1 MKRFEEPKSESSA
14 NTQGDTTGKLLKA
27 FGGLNFSGWIRR
39 AAWIFAA
46 GWLGLAVDSQGAGA
60 AGPLNFVNDI
70 EPVLTKAS
78 CNSGGC
84 HAKAGIGQRGFRLS
98 VLGFEPL
105 EDYEHIVK
113 EGKGRRVFS
122 AAPEQSLLLLKA
134 ANIVPHGG
142 GKRIE
147 PGSEE
152 FQTVVRWI
160 SEGMVYERE
169 SDPKL
174 VSVEVEPAR
183 ISLKARSTQQLSVR
197 ARYSDG
203 SVRDVSRTALYEAN
217 DKSMAE
223 ASEEG
228 LVTLQDLPGNVA
240 VMVRYSGLVSVSS
253 ITIPLGAPVE
263 KLPPSKNFIDEH
275 VFANLKRIGIPP
287 SEVCDDATFLRR
299 VSLDVAGRL
308 PTEDEAKA
316 FLGNQDPGKRDAV
329 IEALLRS
336 SGYADFFAGKWAMLL
351 HNKRD
356 LASDTVSNFAFHSWI
371 RDNLL
376 ENTPY
381 DVLVRELLASTGEIG
396 TNPAVAWFKRVKEPQ
411 QQVEDVAQLF
421 LGVRMQCAQC
431 HHHPF
436 ERWSQRD
443 YYSLSAFFSQVGR
456 KPSSSPEE
464 EVIFHKRGVAQAE
477 NKKTKQQVRPAGLG
491 AKPLEIAPDEDPRL
505 RLADWMR
512 DKTNPFFAKALVNR
526 YWKHFFRRGLVDP
539 EDDIRD
545 TNPPTNPELLDAL
558 ASKFVESGYD
568 LKGLIR
574 TITQSTAYQLG
585 SAPNAHNGIDQ
596 QNFSR
601 YYPRRLPA
609 EVLLDAIDGLTGMP
623 TNFPDLPPGTRATS
637 LPDNSYNRTTPLL
650 KVFGRPEGLSVC
662 ECERVDSASL
672 SQSLHL
678 LNSADIKGKLSGA
691 NGRADR
697 LLKSAGTDADKIR
710 SLYFTA
716 FSRPPSA
723 EESKQAEE
731 YLARPLTDAKGEPVD
746 PLKAKRISFEDLIW
760 ALMNAKEFLYNH

>member
-1 MKRFEEPKSESSA
+1 MKPFYPFLFRCAPA
-14 NTQGDTTGKLLKA
+14 
-27 FGGLNFSGWIRR
+27 
-39 AAWIFAA
+39 FAA
-46 GWLGLAVDSQGAGA
+46 AFLFVAGGCLAAESASS
-60 AGPLNFVNDI
+60 LNFVNDV
-70 EPVLTKAS
+70 EPILTKAS

-98 VLGFEPL
+98 VLGFEPQ

-113 EGKGRRVFS
+113 EGKGRRVFA
-122 AAPEQSLLLLKA
+122 AAPDQSLLLLKA

-142 GKRIE
+142 GKRLE

-169 SDPKL
+169 SDPKI

-183 ISLKARSTQQLSVR
+183 ISLKAKSQQHLKVR
-197 ARYSDG
+197 ARYTDG

-228 LVTLQDLPGNVA
+228 VVSLQDLPGNVA
-240 VMVRYSGLVSVSS
+240 VMVRYSGLVSVCS
-253 ITIPLGAPVE
+253 ISVPLGAPVE
-263 KLPPSKNFIDEH
+263 QLPPSKNFIDEL

-287 SEVCDDATFLRR
+287 SGVCDDSTFLRR
-299 VSLDVAGRL
+299 VSLDIAGRL
-308 PTEDEAKA
+308 PTEEEAQA
-316 FLGNQDPGKRDAV
+316 FLNNNDPGKRDAV
-329 IEALLRS
+329 IDVLLRS

-371 RDNLL
+371 RDSLL
-376 ENTPY
+376 ANTPY
-381 DVLVRELLASTGEIG
+381 DVMVRDLLAATGEIT
-396 TNPAVAWFKRVKEPQ
+396 TNPAVAWFKRVKEPKQ
-411 QQVEDVAQLF
+411 QLEDVAQLF
-421 LGVRMQCAQC
+421 LGVRMQCVQC

-436 ERWSQRD
+436 ERWGQQD
-443 YYSLSAFFSQVGR
+443 YYSLAAFFSQIGR
-456 KPSSSPEE
+456 KLSSTPEE
-464 EVIFHKRGVAQAE
+464 ETIFHKRGIAQAE

-491 AKPLEIAPDEDPRL
+491 GGPLEIAPDEDPRL
-505 RLADWMR
+505 RLAEWMR
-512 DKTNPFFAKALVNR
+512 EKTNPFFAKALVNR

-558 ASKFVESGYD
+558 AAKFVQSGYD
-568 LKGLIR
+568 LKELIR
-574 TITQSTAYQLG
+574 TITQSTTYQL
-585 SAPNAHNGIDQ
+585 SSVPNEYNGIDQ

-609 EVLLDAIDGLTGMP
+609 EVLLDAIDGLTGTP
-623 TNFPDLPPGTRATS
+623 TNFPDLPPGTRAVS
-637 LPDNSYNRTTPLL
+637 LPDNSYNRTTALL

-691 NGRADR
+691 NGRAER
-697 LLKSAGTDADKIR
+697 LVKAGGTDAEKIR
-710 SLYFTA
+710 GLYFTA
-716 FSRPPSA
+716 FARPPSA
-723 EESKQAEE
+723 EEIREAEE
-731 YLARPLTDAKGEPVD
+731 YLKRPLTDARGEPMD
-746 PLKAKRISFEDLIW
+746 PLKAKRNSLEDLIW
-760 ALMNAKEFLYNH
+760 ALMNAKEFSYNH

>member
-1 MKRFEEPKSESSA
+1 MKPFYPFLFRCAPA
-14 NTQGDTTGKLLKA
+14 
-27 FGGLNFSGWIRR
+27 
-39 AAWIFAA
+39 FAA
-46 GWLGLAVDSQGAGA
+46 AFLFVAGGCLAAESASS
-60 AGPLNFVNDI
+60 LNFVNDV
-70 EPVLTKAS
+70 EPILTKAS

-98 VLGFEPL
+98 VLGFEPQ

-113 EGKGRRVFS
+113 EGKGRRVFA
-122 AAPEQSLLLLKA
+122 AAPDQSLLLLKA

-142 GKRIE
+142 GKRLE

-169 SDPKL
+169 SDPKI

-183 ISLKARSTQQLSVR
+183 ISLKAKSQQHLKVR
-197 ARYSDG
+197 ARYTDG

-228 LVTLQDLPGNVA
+228 VVSLQDLPGNVA
-240 VMVRYSGLVSVSS
+240 VMVRYSGLVSVCS
-253 ITIPLGAPVE
+253 ISVPLGAPVE
-263 KLPPSKNFIDEH
+263 QLPPSKNFIDEL

-287 SEVCDDATFLRR
+287 SGVCDDSTFLRR
-299 VSLDVAGRL
+299 VSLDIAGRL
-308 PTEDEAKA
+308 PTEEEAQA
-316 FLGNQDPGKRDAV
+316 FLNNNDPGKRDAV
-329 IEALLRS
+329 IDVLLRS

-371 RDNLL
+371 RDSLL
-376 ENTPY
+376 ANTPY
-381 DVLVRELLASTGEIG
+381 DVMVRDLLAATGEIT
-396 TNPAVAWFKRVKEPQ
+396 TNPAVAWFKRVKEPKQ
-411 QQVEDVAQLF
+411 QLEDVAQLF
-421 LGVRMQCAQC
+421 LGVRMQCVQC

-436 ERWSQRD
+436 ERWGQQD
-443 YYSLSAFFSQVGR
+443 YYSLAAFFSQIGR
-456 KPSSSPEE
+456 KLSSTPEE
-464 EVIFHKRGVAQAE
+464 ETIFHKRGIAQAE

-491 AKPLEIAPDEDPRL
+491 GGQLEIAPDEDPRL
-505 RLADWMR
+505 RLAEWMR
-512 DKTNPFFAKALVNR
+512 EKTNPFFAKALVNR

-558 ASKFVESGYD
+558 AAKFVQSGYD
-568 LKGLIR
+568 LKELIR
-574 TITQSTAYQLG
+574 TITQSTTYQL
-585 SAPNAHNGIDQ
+585 SSVPNEYNGIDQ

-609 EVLLDAIDGLTGMP
+609 EVLLDAIDGLTGTP
-623 TNFPDLPPGTRATS
+623 TNFPDLPPGTRAVS
-637 LPDNSYNRTTPLL
+637 LPDNSYNRTTALL

-691 NGRADR
+691 NGRAER
-697 LLKSAGTDADKIR
+697 LVKAGGTDAEKIR
-710 SLYFTA
+710 GLYFTA
-716 FSRPPSA
+716 FARPPSA
-723 EESKQAEE
+723 EEIREAEE
-731 YLARPLTDAKGEPVD
+731 YLKRPLTDARGEPMD
-746 PLKAKRISFEDLIW
+746 PLKAKRNSLEDLIW
-760 ALMNAKEFLYNH
+760 ALMNAKEFSYNH

>member
-1 MKRFEEPKSESSA
+1 MKPSYPILSRCAPALVVAS
-14 NTQGDTTGKLLKA
+14 
-27 FGGLNFSGWIRR
+27 
-39 AAWIFAA
+39 IFAA
-46 GWLGLAVDSQGAGA
+46 GWFGGACEALAAETTST
-60 AGPLNFVNDI
+60 LNFVNDI
-70 EPVLTKAS
+70 EPILTKAS

-98 VLGFEPL
+98 VLGFEPQ

-113 EGKGRRVFS
+113 EGKGRRVFA
-122 AAPEQSLLLLKA
+122 AAPDQSLLLLKA

-142 GKRIE
+142 GKRLD

-169 SDPKL
+169 SDPKI

-183 ISLKARSTQQLSVR
+183 ISLKAKSEQQLKVR

-228 LVTLQDLPGNVA
+228 LVSLRDLPGNVA
-240 VMVRYSGLVSVSS
+240 VMVRYSGLVSVCS
-253 ITIPLGAPVE
+253 ISVPLGARVE
-263 KLPPSKNFIDEH
+263 QLPPSRNFIDEL
-275 VFANLKRIGIPP
+275 VFANLKRVGIPP
-287 SEVCDDATFLRR
+287 SSVCDDSTFLRR
-299 VSLDVAGRL
+299 VSLDIAGRL
-308 PTEDEAKA
+308 PTEEEALA
-316 FLGNQDPGKRDAV
+316 FIQNQEPGKRDAA
-329 IEALLRS
+329 IEGLLRS
-336 SGYADFFAGKWAMLL
+336 AGYADFFAGKWALLL

-371 RDNLL
+371 RDSLL
-376 ENTPY
+376 ANTPY
-381 DVLVRELLASTGEIG
+381 DVIVGNLLAATGEIA
-396 TNPAVAWFKRVKEPQ
+396 TNPAVAWLKRVKDPKQ
-411 QQVEDVAQLF
+411 QLEDVAQLF

-436 ERWSQRD
+436 ERWGQQD
-443 YYSLSAFFSQVGR
+443 YYSLAAFFSQIGR
-456 KPSSSPEE
+456 KLSSTPEE
-464 EVIFHKRGVAQAE
+464 ETIFHKRGIAQAE

-491 AKPLEIAPDEDPRL
+491 SGPFEIAPEEDPRL
-505 RLADWMR
+505 RLAEWMR
-512 DKTNPFFAKALVNR
+512 EKTNPFFAKALVNR

-545 TNPPTNPELLDAL
+545 TNPPSNPELLDAL
-558 ASKFVESGYD
+558 ASKFVQSGYD
-568 LKGLIR
+568 LKELIR
-574 TITQSTAYQLG
+574 TITQSTTYQL
-585 SAPNAHNGIDQ
+585 SSVPNEHNGIDQ

-609 EVLLDAIDGLTGMP
+609 EVLLDAIDGLTGAP
-623 TNFPDLPPGTRATS
+623 TNFPDLPPGTRAIS
-637 LPDNSYNRTTPLL
+637 LPDNSYNRTTALL

-672 SQSLHL
+672 AQSLHL

-691 NGRADR
+691 SGRADK
-697 LLKSAGTDADKIR
+697 LVKAGGTDAEKIR
-710 SLYFTA
+710 SLYLTA
-716 FSRPPSA
+716 FARSPSV
-723 EESKQAEE
+723 EEVREAEE
-731 YLARPLTDAKGEPVD
+731 YLKRPLTDARGEPLD
-746 PLKAKRISFEDLIW
+746 PLKAKRSSLEDLIW

>member
-1 MKRFEEPKSESSA
+1 MKPFYPFLFRCAPAFAAAFLFVAGGCLASESAS
-14 NTQGDTTGKLLKA
+14 
-27 FGGLNFSGWIRR
+27 S
-39 AAWIFAA
+39 
-46 GWLGLAVDSQGAGA
+46 
-60 AGPLNFVNDI
+60 LNFVNDV
-70 EPVLTKAS
+70 EPILTKAS

-98 VLGFEPL
+98 VLGFEPQ

-113 EGKGRRVFS
+113 EGKGRRVFA
-122 AAPEQSLLLLKA
+122 AAPDQSLLLLKA

-142 GKRIE
+142 GKRLE

-169 SDPKL
+169 SDPKI

-183 ISLKARSTQQLSVR
+183 ISLKAKSQQHLKVR
-197 ARYSDG
+197 ARYTDG

-228 LVTLQDLPGNVA
+228 VVSLQDLPGNVA
-240 VMVRYSGLVSVSS
+240 VMVRYSGLVSVCS
-253 ITIPLGAPVE
+253 ISVPLGAPVE
-263 KLPPSKNFIDEH
+263 QLPPSKNFIDEL

-287 SEVCDDATFLRR
+287 SGVCDDSTFLRR
-299 VSLDVAGRL
+299 VLLDVAGRL
-308 PTEDEAKA
+308 PTEEEAQA
-316 FLGNQDPGKRDAV
+316 FLNNNDPGKRDAV
-329 IEALLRS
+329 IDVLLRS

-371 RDNLL
+371 RDSLL
-376 ENTPY
+376 ANTPY
-381 DVLVRELLASTGEIG
+381 DVMVRDLLAATGEIT
-396 TNPAVAWFKRVKEPQ
+396 TNPAVAWFKRVKEPKQ
-411 QQVEDVAQLF
+411 QLEDVAQLF
-421 LGVRMQCAQC
+421 LGVRMQCVQC

-436 ERWSQRD
+436 ERWGQQD
-443 YYSLSAFFSQVGR
+443 YYSLAAFFSQIGR
-456 KPSSSPEE
+456 KLSSTPEE
-464 EVIFHKRGVAQAE
+464 ETIFHKRGIAQAE

-491 AKPLEIAPDEDPRL
+491 GGQLEIAPDEDPRL
-505 RLADWMR
+505 RLAEWMR
-512 DKTNPFFAKALVNR
+512 EKTNPFFAKALVNR

-558 ASKFVESGYD
+558 AAKFVQSGYD
-568 LKGLIR
+568 LKELIR
-574 TITQSTAYQLG
+574 TITQSTTYQL
-585 SAPNAHNGIDQ
+585 SSVPNEYNGIDQ

-609 EVLLDAIDGLTGMP
+609 EVLLDAIDGLTGTP
-623 TNFPDLPPGTRATS
+623 TNFPDLPPGTRAVS
-637 LPDNSYNRTTPLL
+637 LPDNSYNRTTALL

-691 NGRADR
+691 NGRAER
-697 LLKSAGTDADKIR
+697 LVKAGGTDAEKIR
-710 SLYFTA
+710 GLYFTA
-716 FSRPPSA
+716 FARPPSA
-723 EESKQAEE
+723 EEIREAEE
-731 YLARPLTDAKGEPVD
+731 YLKRPLTDARGEPMD
-746 PLKAKRISFEDLIW
+746 PLKAKRISLEDLIW
-760 ALMNAKEFLYNH
+760 ALMNAKEFSYNH

>member
-1 MKRFEEPKSESSA
+1 MKRFEARNREALIGEGRA
-14 NTQGDTTGKLLKA
+14 LGRKLSNASGVLNLRRWS
-27 FGGLNFSGWIRR
+27 GLALCF
-39 AAWIFAA
+39 FAA
-46 GWLGLAVDSQGAGA
+46 VWFGSAGKSLGADA
-60 AGPLNFVNDI
+60 ASVLNFVNDI
-70 EPVLTKAS
+70 EPILTKAS

-113 EGKGRRVFS
+113 EGKGRRIFS
-122 AAPEQSLLLLKA
+122 AAPDQSLLLLKA

-152 FQTVVRWI
+152 FQTMVRWI
-160 SEGMVYERE
+160 SEGMVFERE
-169 SDPKL
+169 SDPKIL
-174 VSVEVEPAR
+174 SLEVEPAR
-183 ISLKARSTQQLSVR
+183 ISLKALSRKQLVVR

-203 SVRDVSRTALYEAN
+203 SVRDVSRSALYEAN

-223 ASEEG
+223 ASEQG

-240 VMVRYSGLVSVSS
+240 VMVRYSGLVSVCS
-253 ITIPLGAPVE
+253 ISIPLGAPVE
-263 KLPPSKNFIDEH
+263 QLPPSRNFIDDL

-308 PTEDEAKA
+308 PTEEEARA

-356 LASDTVSNFAFHSWI
+356 LVSDTVSNFAFHSWI
-371 RDNLL
+371 RDALL
-376 ENTPY
+376 DNTPY
-381 DVLVRELLASTGEIG
+381 DVLVRDLLASTGEIG
-396 TNPAVAWFKRVKEPQ
+396 TNPAVAWIKRVKEPQ
-411 QQVEDVAQLF
+411 QQIEDVAQLF

-436 ERWSQRD
+436 ERWAQRD
-443 YYSLSAFFSQVGR
+443 YYSLGAFFSQIGR
-456 KPSSSPEE
+456 KPSSTPEE
-464 EVIFHKRGVAQAE
+464 EVIFHKRGIAQAE
-477 NKKTKQQVRPAGLG
+477 NKKTKQQVLPAGLG
-491 AKPLEIAPDEDPRL
+491 GKTLEIAPDEDPRL
-505 RLADWMR
+505 RLAEWMR
-512 DKTNPFFAKALVNR
+512 DKTNPFFAKALANR

-539 EDDIRD
+539 EDDIRE

-558 ASKFVESGYD
+558 ASSFLQSGYD
-568 LKGLIR
+568 LKALIR
-574 TITQSTAYQLG
+574 TITQSTAYQL
-585 SAPNAHNGIDQ
+585 SSVPNAHNGVDQ

-623 TNFPDLPPGTRATS
+623 TSFPDLPPGTRAVS
-637 LPDNSYNRTTPLL
+637 LPDNSYNRTTALL
-650 KVFGRPEGLSVC
+650 KVFGRPEALSVC
-662 ECERVDSASL
+662 ECERVDAASL
-672 SQSLHL
+672 AQSLHL
-678 LNSADIKGKLSGA
+678 LNSPDIKSKLSGA
-691 NGRADR
+691 TGRAER
-697 LLKSAGTDADKIR
+697 LVKAAGTDADKIR
-710 SLYFTA
+710 ILYFTA
-716 FSRPPSA
+716 FSRPPSP
-723 EESKQAEE
+723 EEVREAEE
-731 YLARPLTDAKGEPVD
+731 YLVRPLTDARGEPVD
-746 PLKAKRISFEDLIW
+746 SLKAKRTSLEDLIW
-760 ALMNAKEFLYNH
+760 ALMNAKEFFYNH

>member
-1 MKRFEEPKSESSA
+1 MKPFYPFLFRCAPA
-14 NTQGDTTGKLLKA
+14 
-27 FGGLNFSGWIRR
+27 
-39 AAWIFAA
+39 FAA
-46 GWLGLAVDSQGAGA
+46 AFLFVAGGCLAAESASS
-60 AGPLNFVNDI
+60 LNFVNDV
-70 EPVLTKAS
+70 EPILTKAS

-98 VLGFEPL
+98 VLGFEPQ

-113 EGKGRRVFS
+113 EGKGRRVFA
-122 AAPEQSLLLLKA
+122 AAPDQSLLLLKA

-142 GKRIE
+142 GKRLE

-169 SDPKL
+169 SDPKI

-183 ISLKARSTQQLSVR
+183 ISLKAKSQQHLKVR
-197 ARYSDG
+197 ARYTDG

-228 LVTLQDLPGNVA
+228 LVSLQDLPGNVA
-240 VMVRYSGLVSVSS
+240 VMVRYSGLVSVCS
-253 ITIPLGAPVE
+253 ISVPLGAPVE
-263 KLPPSKNFIDEH
+263 QLPPSKNFIDEL

-287 SEVCDDATFLRR
+287 SGVCDDSTFLRR
-299 VSLDVAGRL
+299 VSLDVGGRL
-308 PTEDEAKA
+308 PTEEEAQA
-316 FLGNQDPGKRDAV
+316 FLNNNDPGKRDAV
-329 IEALLRS
+329 IDVLLRS

-371 RDNLL
+371 RDSLL
-376 ENTPY
+376 ANTPY
-381 DVLVRELLASTGEIG
+381 DVMVRDLLAATGEIT
-396 TNPAVAWFKRVKEPQ
+396 TNPAVAWFKRVKEPKQ
-411 QQVEDVAQLF
+411 QLEDVAQLF
-421 LGVRMQCAQC
+421 LGVRMQCVQC

-436 ERWSQRD
+436 ERWGQQD
-443 YYSLSAFFSQVGR
+443 YYSLAAFFSQIGR
-456 KPSSSPEE
+456 KLSSTPEE
-464 EVIFHKRGVAQAE
+464 ETIFHKRGIAQAE

-491 AKPLEIAPDEDPRL
+491 GGQLEIAPDEDPRL
-505 RLADWMR
+505 RLAEWMR
-512 DKTNPFFAKALVNR
+512 EKTNPFFAKALVNR

-558 ASKFVESGYD
+558 AAKFVQSGYD
-568 LKGLIR
+568 LKELIR
-574 TITQSTAYQLG
+574 TITQSTTYQL
-585 SAPNAHNGIDQ
+585 SSVPNEYNGIDQ

-609 EVLLDAIDGLTGMP
+609 EVLLDAIDGLTGTP
-623 TNFPDLPPGTRATS
+623 TNFPDLPPGTRAVS
-637 LPDNSYNRTTPLL
+637 LPDNSYNRTTALL

-691 NGRADR
+691 NGRAER
-697 LLKSAGTDADKIR
+697 LVKAGGTDAEKIR
-710 SLYFTA
+710 GLYFTA
-716 FSRPPSA
+716 FARPPSA
-723 EESKQAEE
+723 EEIREAEE
-731 YLARPLTDAKGEPVD
+731 YLKRPLTDARGEPMD
-746 PLKAKRISFEDLIW
+746 PLKAKRNSLEDLIW
-760 ALMNAKEFLYNH
+760 ALMNAKEFSYNH

>member
-1 MKRFEEPKSESSA
+1 MKPFYPSLFRCAP
-14 NTQGDTTGKLLKA
+14 A
-27 FGGLNFSGWIRR
+27 F
-39 AAWIFAA
+39 AAAFIFAA
-46 GWLGLAVDSQGAGA
+46 SGSFA
-60 AGPLNFVNDI
+60 ADAASSLNFVNDV
-70 EPVLTKAS
+70 EPILTKAS

-98 VLGFEPL
+98 VLGFEPQ

-113 EGKGRRVFS
+113 EGKGRRVFA
-122 AAPEQSLLLLKA
+122 AAPDQSLLLLKA

-142 GKRIE
+142 GKRLE

-169 SDPKL
+169 SDPKI

-183 ISLKARSTQQLSVR
+183 ISLKAKSQQQLKVR
-197 ARYSDG
+197 ARYTDG

-228 LVTLQDLPGNVA
+228 LVSLQDLPGNVA
-240 VMVRYSGLVSVSS
+240 VMVRYSGLVSVCS
-253 ITIPLGAPVE
+253 ISVPLGAPVE
-263 KLPPSKNFIDEH
+263 LLPFSRNFIDEL

-287 SEVCDDATFLRR
+287 SGVCDDSTFLRR
-299 VSLDVAGRL
+299 VSLDIAGRL
-308 PTEDEAKA
+308 PTDVEAQE
-316 FLGNQDPGKRDAV
+316 FLNNNDPGKRDAV
-329 IEALLRS
+329 IEVLLRG

-371 RDNLL
+371 RDSLL
-376 ENTPY
+376 ANIPY
-381 DVLVRELLASTGEIG
+381 DVMVRDLLSATGEIT
-396 TNPAVAWFKRVKEPQ
+396 TNPAVAWFKRVKEPKQ
-411 QQVEDVAQLF
+411 QLEDVAQLF

-436 ERWSQRD
+436 ERWGQQD
-443 YYSLSAFFSQVGR
+443 YYSLAAFFSQIGR
-456 KPSSSPEE
+456 KLSSTPEE
-464 EVIFHKRGVAQAE
+464 ETIFHKRGIAQAE
-477 NKKTKQQVRPAGLG
+477 NKKTRQQVRPAGLG
-491 AKPLEIAPDEDPRL
+491 GGPLEIAPDEDPRL

-512 DKTNPFFAKALVNR
+512 EKTNPFFAKALVNR

-558 ASKFVESGYD
+558 ASKFVQSGYD
-568 LKGLIR
+568 LKELIR
-574 TITQSTAYQLG
+574 TITQSTTYQL
-585 SAPNAHNGIDQ
+585 SSVPNEHNGIDQ

-601 YYPRRLPA
+601 YYPRRLSA
-609 EVLLDAIDGLTGMP
+609 EVLLDAIDGLTGTP
-623 TNFPDLPPGTRATS
+623 TNFPDLPPGTRAVS
-637 LPDNSYNRTTPLL
+637 LPDNSYNRTTALL

-691 NGRADR
+691 NGRAER
-697 LLKSAGTDADKIR
+697 LMKAGGTDAEKIR
-710 SLYFTA
+710 GLYFTA
-716 FSRPPSA
+716 FARPPSA
-723 EESKQAEE
+723 EEIREAEE
-731 YLARPLTDAKGEPVD
+731 YLKRPLTDARGEPMD
-746 PLKAKRISFEDLIW
+746 PLKAKRNSLEDLIW
-760 ALMNAKEFLYNH
+760 ALMNAKEFSYNH

>member
-1 MKRFEEPKSESSA
+1 MKPFFPFLFRCAPA
-14 NTQGDTTGKLLKA
+14 
-27 FGGLNFSGWIRR
+27 
-39 AAWIFAA
+39 FAA
-46 GWLGLAVDSQGAGA
+46 AFLFVAGGCLAAESASS
-60 AGPLNFVNDI
+60 LNFVNDV
-70 EPVLTKAS
+70 EPILTKAS

-98 VLGFEPL
+98 VLGFEPQ

-113 EGKGRRVFS
+113 EGKGRRVFA
-122 AAPEQSLLLLKA
+122 AAPDQSLLLLKA

-142 GKRIE
+142 GKRLE

-169 SDPKL
+169 SDPKI

-183 ISLKARSTQQLSVR
+183 ISLKAKSQQHLKVR
-197 ARYSDG
+197 ARYTDG

-228 LVTLQDLPGNVA
+228 VVSLQDLPGNVA
-240 VMVRYSGLVSVSS
+240 VMVRYSGLVSVCS
-253 ITIPLGAPVE
+253 ISVPLGAPVE
-263 KLPPSKNFIDEH
+263 QLPPSKNFIDEL

-287 SEVCDDATFLRR
+287 SGVCDDSTFLRR
-299 VSLDVAGRL
+299 VSLDIAGRL
-308 PTEDEAKA
+308 PTEEEAQA
-316 FLGNQDPGKRDAV
+316 FLNNNDPGKRDAV
-329 IEALLRS
+329 IDVLLRS

-371 RDNLL
+371 RDSLL
-376 ENTPY
+376 ANTPY
-381 DVLVRELLASTGEIG
+381 DVMVRDLLAATGEIT
-396 TNPAVAWFKRVKEPQ
+396 TNPAVAWFKRVKEPKQ
-411 QQVEDVAQLF
+411 QLEDVAQLF
-421 LGVRMQCAQC
+421 LGVRMQCVQC

-436 ERWSQRD
+436 ERWGQQD
-443 YYSLSAFFSQVGR
+443 YYSLAAFFSQIGR
-456 KPSSSPEE
+456 KLSSTPEE
-464 EVIFHKRGVAQAE
+464 ETIFHKRGIAQAE

-491 AKPLEIAPDEDPRL
+491 GGQLEIAPDEDPRL
-505 RLADWMR
+505 RLAEWMR
-512 DKTNPFFAKALVNR
+512 EKTNPFFAKALVNR

-558 ASKFVESGYD
+558 AAKFVQSGYD
-568 LKGLIR
+568 LKELIR
-574 TITQSTAYQLG
+574 TITQSTTYQL
-585 SAPNAHNGIDQ
+585 SSVPNEYNGIDQ

-609 EVLLDAIDGLTGMP
+609 EVLLDAIDGLTGTP
-623 TNFPDLPPGTRATS
+623 TNFPDLPPGTRAVS
-637 LPDNSYNRTTPLL
+637 LPDNSYNRTTALL

-691 NGRADR
+691 NGRAER
-697 LLKSAGTDADKIR
+697 LVKAGGTDAEKIR
-710 SLYFTA
+710 GLYFTA
-716 FSRPPSA
+716 FARPPSA
-723 EESKQAEE
+723 EEIREAEE
-731 YLARPLTDAKGEPVD
+731 YLKRPLTDARGEPMD
-746 PLKAKRISFEDLIW
+746 PLKAKRNSLEDLIW
-760 ALMNAKEFLYNH
+760 ALMNAKEFSYNH

>member
-1 MKRFEEPKSESSA
+1 MKPFYPFLFRYAPA
-14 NTQGDTTGKLLKA
+14 
-27 FGGLNFSGWIRR
+27 
-39 AAWIFAA
+39 FAA
-46 GWLGLAVDSQGAGA
+46 AFLFVAGGSLAAETTSS
-60 AGPLNFVNDI
+60 LNFVNDV
-70 EPVLTKAS
+70 EPILTKAS

-98 VLGFEPL
+98 VLGFEPQ

-113 EGKGRRVFS
+113 EGKGRRVFA
-122 AAPEQSLLLLKA
+122 AAPDQSLLLLKA

-142 GKRIE
+142 GKRLE

-169 SDPKL
+169 SDPKI

-183 ISLKARSTQQLSVR
+183 ISLKAKSQQHLKVR

-228 LVTLQDLPGNVA
+228 LVSLHDLPGNVA
-240 VMVRYSGLVSVSS
+240 VMVRYSGLVSVCS
-253 ITIPLGAPVE
+253 ISVPLGAPVE
-263 KLPPSKNFIDEH
+263 QLPPSKNFIDEL

-287 SEVCDDATFLRR
+287 SGVCDDSTFLRR
-299 VSLDVAGRL
+299 VSLDIAGRL
-308 PTEDEAKA
+308 PTEEEAQA
-316 FLGNQDPGKRDAV
+316 FLNNNDPGKRDAV
-329 IEALLRS
+329 IEVLLRS

-371 RDNLL
+371 RDSLL
-376 ENTPY
+376 ANTPY
-381 DVLVRELLASTGEIG
+381 DVMVRDLLAATGEIT
-396 TNPAVAWFKRVKEPQ
+396 TNPAVAWFKRVKEPKQ
-411 QQVEDVAQLF
+411 QLEDVAQLF
-421 LGVRMQCAQC
+421 LGVRMQCVQC

-436 ERWSQRD
+436 ERWGQQD
-443 YYSLSAFFSQVGR
+443 YYSLAAFFSQIGR
-456 KPSSSPEE
+456 KLSSTPEE
-464 EVIFHKRGVAQAE
+464 ETIFHKRGIAQAE

-491 AKPLEIAPDEDPRL
+491 GGPLEIAPDEDPRL
-505 RLADWMR
+505 RLAEWMR
-512 DKTNPFFAKALVNR
+512 EKTNPFFAKALVNR

-558 ASKFVESGYD
+558 AAKFVQSGYD
-568 LKGLIR
+568 LKELIR
-574 TITQSTAYQLG
+574 TITQSTTYQL
-585 SAPNAHNGIDQ
+585 SSVPNEYNGIDQ

-609 EVLLDAIDGLTGMP
+609 EVLLDAIDGLTGTP
-623 TNFPDLPPGTRATS
+623 TNFPDLPPGTRAVS
-637 LPDNSYNRTTPLL
+637 LPDNSYNRTTALL

-691 NGRADR
+691 NGRAER
-697 LLKSAGTDADKIR
+697 LVKAGGTDAEKIR
-710 SLYFTA
+710 GLYFTA
-716 FSRPPSA
+716 FARPPSA
-723 EESKQAEE
+723 EEIREAEE
-731 YLARPLTDAKGEPVD
+731 YLKRPLTDARGEPMD
-746 PLKAKRISFEDLIW
+746 PLKAKRNSLEDLIW
-760 ALMNAKEFLYNH
+760 ALMNAKEFSYNH

>member
-1 MKRFEEPKSESSA
+1 MKPFYPFLFRCAPA
-14 NTQGDTTGKLLKA
+14 
-27 FGGLNFSGWIRR
+27 
-39 AAWIFAA
+39 FAA
-46 GWLGLAVDSQGAGA
+46 AFLFVAGGCLAAESASS
-60 AGPLNFVNDI
+60 LNFVNDV
-70 EPVLTKAS
+70 EPILTKAS

-98 VLGFEPL
+98 VLGFEPQ

-113 EGKGRRVFS
+113 EGKGRRVFA
-122 AAPEQSLLLLKA
+122 AAPDQSLLLLKA

-142 GKRIE
+142 GKRLE

-169 SDPKL
+169 SDPKI

-183 ISLKARSTQQLSVR
+183 ISLKAKSQQHLKVR
-197 ARYSDG
+197 ARYTDG

-228 LVTLQDLPGNVA
+228 VVSLQDLPGNVA
-240 VMVRYSGLVSVSS
+240 VMVRYSGLVSVCS
-253 ITIPLGAPVE
+253 ISVPLGAPVE
-263 KLPPSKNFIDEH
+263 QLPPSKNFIDEL

-287 SEVCDDATFLRR
+287 SGVCDDSTFLRR
-299 VSLDVAGRL
+299 VSLDVGGRL
-308 PTEDEAKA
+308 PTEEEAQA
-316 FLGNQDPGKRDAV
+316 FLNNNDPGKRDAV
-329 IEALLRS
+329 IDVLLRS

-371 RDNLL
+371 RDSLL
-376 ENTPY
+376 ANTPY
-381 DVLVRELLASTGEIG
+381 DVMVRDLLAATGEIT
-396 TNPAVAWFKRVKEPQ
+396 TNPAVAWFKRVKEPKQ
-411 QQVEDVAQLF
+411 QLEDVAQLF
-421 LGVRMQCAQC
+421 LGVRMQCVQC

-436 ERWSQRD
+436 ERWGQQD
-443 YYSLSAFFSQVGR
+443 YYSLAAFFSQIGR
-456 KPSSSPEE
+456 KLSSTPEE
-464 EVIFHKRGVAQAE
+464 ETIFHKRGIAQAE

-491 AKPLEIAPDEDPRL
+491 GGQLEIAPDEDPRL
-505 RLADWMR
+505 RLAEWMR
-512 DKTNPFFAKALVNR
+512 EKTNPFFAKALVNR

-558 ASKFVESGYD
+558 AAKFVQSGYD
-568 LKGLIR
+568 LKELIR
-574 TITQSTAYQLG
+574 TITQSTTYQL
-585 SAPNAHNGIDQ
+585 SSVPNEYNGIDQ

-609 EVLLDAIDGLTGMP
+609 EVLLDAIDGLTGTP
-623 TNFPDLPPGTRATS
+623 TNFPDLPPGTRAVS
-637 LPDNSYNRTTPLL
+637 LPDNSYNRTTALL

-691 NGRADR
+691 NGRAER
-697 LLKSAGTDADKIR
+697 LVKAGGTDAEKIR
-710 SLYFTA
+710 GLYFTA
-716 FSRPPSA
+716 FARPPSA
-723 EESKQAEE
+723 EEIREAEE
-731 YLARPLTDAKGEPVD
+731 YLKRPLTDARGEPMD
-746 PLKAKRISFEDLIW
+746 PLKAKRNSLEDLIW
-760 ALMNAKEFLYNH
+760 ALMNAKEFSYNH

>member
-1 MKRFEEPKSESSA
+1 MKPFYPFLFRCAPA
-14 NTQGDTTGKLLKA
+14 
-27 FGGLNFSGWIRR
+27 
-39 AAWIFAA
+39 FAA
-46 GWLGLAVDSQGAGA
+46 AFLFVSGGCLAAESASS
-60 AGPLNFVNDI
+60 LNFVNDV
-70 EPVLTKAS
+70 EPILTKAS

-98 VLGFEPL
+98 VLGFEPQ

-113 EGKGRRVFS
+113 EGKGRRVFA
-122 AAPEQSLLLLKA
+122 AAPDQSLLLLKA

-142 GKRIE
+142 GKRLE

-169 SDPKL
+169 SDPKI

-183 ISLKARSTQQLSVR
+183 ISLKAKSQQHLKVR
-197 ARYSDG
+197 ARYTDG

-228 LVTLQDLPGNVA
+228 VVSLQDLPGNVA
-240 VMVRYSGLVSVSS
+240 VMVRYSGLVSVCS
-253 ITIPLGAPVE
+253 ISVPLGAPVE
-263 KLPPSKNFIDEH
+263 QLPPSKNFIDEL

-287 SEVCDDATFLRR
+287 SGVCDDSTFLRR
-299 VSLDVAGRL
+299 VSLDIAGRL
-308 PTEDEAKA
+308 PTEEEAQA
-316 FLGNQDPGKRDAV
+316 FLNNNDPGKRDAV
-329 IEALLRS
+329 IDVLLRS

-371 RDNLL
+371 RDSLL
-376 ENTPY
+376 ANTPY
-381 DVLVRELLASTGEIG
+381 DVMVRDLLAATGEIT
-396 TNPAVAWFKRVKEPQ
+396 TNPAVAWFKRVKEPKQ
-411 QQVEDVAQLF
+411 QLEDVAQLF
-421 LGVRMQCAQC
+421 LGVRMQCVQC

-436 ERWSQRD
+436 ERWGQQD
-443 YYSLSAFFSQVGR
+443 YYSLAAFFSQIGR
-456 KPSSSPEE
+456 KLSSTPEE
-464 EVIFHKRGVAQAE
+464 ETIFHKRGIAQAE

-491 AKPLEIAPDEDPRL
+491 GGPLEIAPDEDPRL
-505 RLADWMR
+505 RLAEWMR
-512 DKTNPFFAKALVNR
+512 EKTNPFFAKALVNR

-558 ASKFVESGYD
+558 AAKFVQSGYD
-568 LKGLIR
+568 LKELIR
-574 TITQSTAYQLG
+574 TITQSTTYQL
-585 SAPNAHNGIDQ
+585 SSVPNEYNGIDQ

-609 EVLLDAIDGLTGMP
+609 EVLLDAIDGLTGTP
-623 TNFPDLPPGTRATS
+623 TNFPDLPPGTRAVS
-637 LPDNSYNRTTPLL
+637 LPDNSYNRTTALL

-691 NGRADR
+691 NGRAER
-697 LLKSAGTDADKIR
+697 LVKAGGTDAEKIR
-710 SLYFTA
+710 GLYFTA
-716 FSRPPSA
+716 FARPPSA
-723 EESKQAEE
+723 EEIREAEE
-731 YLARPLTDAKGEPVD
+731 YLKRPLTDARGEPMD
-746 PLKAKRISFEDLIW
+746 PLKAKRNSLEDLIW
-760 ALMNAKEFLYNH
+760 ALMNAKEFSYNH

>member
-1 MKRFEEPKSESSA
+1 MKPFYSFLFRCAPA
-14 NTQGDTTGKLLKA
+14 
-27 FGGLNFSGWIRR
+27 
-39 AAWIFAA
+39 FAA
-46 GWLGLAVDSQGAGA
+46 AFLFVAGGCLAAESASS
-60 AGPLNFVNDI
+60 LNFVNDV
-70 EPVLTKAS
+70 EPILTKAS

-98 VLGFEPL
+98 VLGFEPQ

-113 EGKGRRVFS
+113 EGKGRRVFA
-122 AAPEQSLLLLKA
+122 AAPDQSLLLLKA

-142 GKRIE
+142 GKRLE

-169 SDPKL
+169 SDPKI

-183 ISLKARSTQQLSVR
+183 ISLKAKSQQHLKVR
-197 ARYSDG
+197 ARYTDG

-228 LVTLQDLPGNVA
+228 VVSLQDLPGNVA
-240 VMVRYSGLVSVSS
+240 VMVRYSGLVSVCS
-253 ITIPLGAPVE
+253 ISVPLGAPVE
-263 KLPPSKNFIDEH
+263 QLPPSKNFIDEL

-287 SEVCDDATFLRR
+287 SGVCDDSTFLRR
-299 VSLDVAGRL
+299 VSLDIAGRL
-308 PTEDEAKA
+308 PTEEEAQA
-316 FLGNQDPGKRDAV
+316 FLNNNDPGKRDAV
-329 IEALLRS
+329 IDVLLRS

-371 RDNLL
+371 RDSLL
-376 ENTPY
+376 ANTPY
-381 DVLVRELLASTGEIG
+381 DVMVRDLLAATGEIT
-396 TNPAVAWFKRVKEPQ
+396 TNPAVAWFKRVKEPKQ
-411 QQVEDVAQLF
+411 QLEDVAQLF
-421 LGVRMQCAQC
+421 LGVRMQCVQC

-436 ERWSQRD
+436 ERWGQQD
-443 YYSLSAFFSQVGR
+443 YYSLAAFFSQIGR
-456 KPSSSPEE
+456 KLSSTPEE
-464 EVIFHKRGVAQAE
+464 ETIFHKRGIAQAE

-491 AKPLEIAPDEDPRL
+491 GGQLEIAPDEDPRL
-505 RLADWMR
+505 RLAEWMR
-512 DKTNPFFAKALVNR
+512 EKTNPFFAKALVNR

-558 ASKFVESGYD
+558 AAKFVQSGYD
-568 LKGLIR
+568 LKELIR
-574 TITQSTAYQLG
+574 TITQSTTYQL
-585 SAPNAHNGIDQ
+585 SSVPNEYNGIDQ

-609 EVLLDAIDGLTGMP
+609 EVLLDAIDGLTGTP
-623 TNFPDLPPGTRATS
+623 TNFPDLPPGTRAVS
-637 LPDNSYNRTTPLL
+637 LPDNSYNRTTALL

-691 NGRADR
+691 NGRAER
-697 LLKSAGTDADKIR
+697 LVKAGGTDAEKIR
-710 SLYFTA
+710 GLYFTA
-716 FSRPPSA
+716 FARPPSA
-723 EESKQAEE
+723 EEIREAEE
-731 YLARPLTDAKGEPVD
+731 YLKRPLTDARGEPMD
-746 PLKAKRISFEDLIW
+746 PLKAKRNSLEDLIW
-760 ALMNAKEFLYNH
+760 ALMNAKEFSYNH

>member
-1 MKRFEEPKSESSA
+1 MKLSDLFSSRYA
-14 NTQGDTTGKLLKA
+14 SALT
-27 FGGLNFSGWIRR
+27 
-39 AAWIFAA
+39 AALICAA
-46 GWLGLAVDSQGAGA
+46 GWVGGAGQAVA
-60 AGPLNFVNDI
+60 AQPSNTLNFVNDI
-70 EPVLTKAS
+70 EPILTKAS

-98 VLGFEPL
+98 VLGFEPQ

-113 EGKGRRVFS
+113 EGKGRRVFA
-122 AAPEQSLLLLKA
+122 AAPDQSLLLLKA

-142 GKRIE
+142 GKRLD

-169 SDPKL
+169 SDPKI

-183 ISLKARSTQQLSVR
+183 ISLKAKSEQQLKVH

-228 LVTLQDLPGNVA
+228 LVSLRDLPGNVA
-240 VMVRYSGLVSVSS
+240 VMVRYSGLVSVCS
-253 ITIPLGAPVE
+253 ISVPLGARVE
-263 KLPPSKNFIDEH
+263 QLPPSRNFIDEL
-275 VFANLKRIGIPP
+275 VFANLKRVGIPP
-287 SEVCDDATFLRR
+287 SSVCDDSTFLRR
-299 VSLDVAGRL
+299 VSLDIAGRL
-308 PTEDEAKA
+308 PTEEEALA
-316 FLGNQDPGKRDAV
+316 FIQNQEPGKRDAA

-336 SGYADFFAGKWAMLL
+336 SGYADFFAGKWALLL

-371 RDNLL
+371 RDSLL
-376 ENTPY
+376 ANTPY
-381 DVLVRELLASTGEIG
+381 DEIVRNLLAATGEIA
-396 TNPAVAWFKRVKEPQ
+396 TNPAVAWLKRVKDPKQ
-411 QQVEDVAQLF
+411 QLEDVAQLF

-436 ERWSQRD
+436 ERWGQQD
-443 YYSLSAFFSQVGR
+443 YYSLAAFFSQIGR
-456 KPSSSPEE
+456 KLSSTPEE
-464 EVIFHKRGVAQAE
+464 ETIFHKRGIAQAE
-477 NKKTKQQVRPAGLG
+477 NKKTRQQVRPAGLG
-491 AKPLEIAPDEDPRL
+491 SGTFEIAPEEDPRL
-505 RLADWMR
+505 RLAEWMR
-512 DKTNPFFAKALVNR
+512 EKTNPFFAKALVNR

-545 TNPPTNPELLDAL
+545 TNPPSNPELLDAL
-558 ASKFVESGYD
+558 ASKFVQSGYD
-568 LKGLIR
+568 LKELIR
-574 TITQSTAYQLG
+574 TITQSTTYQL
-585 SAPNAHNGIDQ
+585 SSVPNEHNGIDQ

-609 EVLLDAIDGLTGMP
+609 EVLLDAIDGLTGAP
-623 TNFPDLPPGTRATS
+623 TNFPDLPPGTRAIS
-637 LPDNSYNRTTPLL
+637 LPDNSYNRTTALL

-672 SQSLHL
+672 AQSLHL

-691 NGRADR
+691 NGRAEK
-697 LLKSAGTDADKIR
+697 LVKAGGTDADKIR
-710 SLYFTA
+710 SLYLTA
-716 FSRPPSA
+716 FARSPSA
-723 EESKQAEE
+723 EEVREAEE
-731 YLARPLTDAKGEPVD
+731 YLKRPLTDARGEPLD
-746 PLKAKRISFEDLIW
+746 PLKAKRSSLEDLIW

>member
-1 MKRFEEPKSESSA
+1 
-14 NTQGDTTGKLLKA
+14 LKVVTVCV
-27 FGGLNFSGWIRR
+27 L
-39 AAWIFAA
+39 AACWF
-46 GWLGLAVDSQGAGA
+46 GLAPASRGADATA
-60 AGPLNFVNDI
+60 ALNFVNDI
-70 EPVLTKAS
+70 EPILTKAG
-78 CNSGGC
+78 CNAGAC

-98 VLGFEPL
+98 VLGFEPQ

-113 EGKGRRVFS
+113 EGKGRRVFA
-122 AAPEQSLLLLKA
+122 AAPDQSLLLLKA

-152 FQTVVRWI
+152 FRTVVRWI
-160 SEGMVYERE
+160 SEGMVYQRE
-169 SDPKL
+169 SDPKI
-174 VSVEVEPAR
+174 VSLEVEPAR
-183 ISLKARSTQQLSVR
+183 ISLKARSNQQLKVR

-203 SVRDVSRTALYEAN
+203 GIRDVSRTALYEAN

-240 VMVRYSGLVSVSS
+240 VMVRYSGLVSVCS
-253 ITIPLGAPVE
+253 ISVPLGAPVE
-263 KLPPSKNFIDEH
+263 QLPPSRNFIDEL

-287 SEVCDDATFLRR
+287 SAVCDDATFLRR
-299 VSLDVAGRL
+299 ISLDVAGRL
-308 PTEDEAKA
+308 PTEEETRA
-316 FLGNQDPGKRDAV
+316 FLESKDPGKRDSV
-329 IEALLRS
+329 IDRLLRS
-336 SGYADFFAGKWAMLL
+336 PGYADFFAGKWALLL

-356 LASDTVSNFAFHSWI
+356 LASDTLSNFAFHSWI

-381 DVLVRELLASTGEIG
+381 DALVRDLLAATGEIR

-436 ERWSQRD
+436 ERWAQRD
-443 YYSLSAFFSQVGR
+443 YYSLAAFFSQIGR
-456 KPSSSPEE
+456 KLSSTPEE

-477 NKKTKQQVRPAGLG
+477 NKKTRQQVRPAGLG
-491 AKPLEIAPDEDPRL
+491 GESLEIPPDEDPRL
-505 RLADWMR
+505 RLAEWMR

-539 EDDIRD
+539 EDDMRD

-558 ASKFVESGYD
+558 AAKFVESGYD
-568 LKGLIR
+568 LKALIR
-574 TITQSTAYQLG
+574 TITQSTTYQL
-585 SAPNAHNGIDQ
+585 SSVPNAHNGVDQ

-609 EVLLDAIDGLTGMP
+609 EVLLDAIDGLTGVP
-623 TNFPDLPPGTRATS
+623 TNFPDLPPGTRAVS
-637 LPDNSYNRTTPLL
+637 LPDNSYNRTTSFL

-678 LNSADIKGKLSGA
+678 LNSPDMKGKLSGPNSMA
-691 NGRADR
+691 ER
-697 LLKSAGTDADKIR
+697 LMKTKGTDADKIR

-723 EESKQAEE
+723 DEVTQAEE
-731 YLARPLTDAKGEPVD
+731 YLARPLTDGRGEPMD
-746 PLKAKRISFEDLIW
+746 PLKAKRTSLEDLIW
-760 ALMNAKEFLYNH
+760 ALMNAKEFFYNH

>member
-1 MKRFEEPKSESSA
+1 MKPFYPSLFRCAP
-14 NTQGDTTGKLLKA
+14 A
-27 FGGLNFSGWIRR
+27 F
-39 AAWIFAA
+39 AAAFIFAA
-46 GWLGLAVDSQGAGA
+46 SGSFA
-60 AGPLNFVNDI
+60 ADAASSLNFVNDV
-70 EPVLTKAS
+70 EPILTKAS

-98 VLGFEPL
+98 VLGFEPQ

-113 EGKGRRVFS
+113 EGKGRRVFA
-122 AAPEQSLLLLKA
+122 AAPDQSLLLLKA

-142 GKRIE
+142 GKRLE

-169 SDPKL
+169 SDAKI

-183 ISLKARSTQQLSVR
+183 ISLKAKSQQQLTVR
-197 ARYSDG
+197 ARYTDG

-228 LVTLQDLPGNVA
+228 LVSLQDLPGNVA
-240 VMVRYSGLVSVSS
+240 VMVRYSGLVSVCS
-253 ITIPLGAPVE
+253 ISVPLGAPVE
-263 KLPPSKNFIDEH
+263 QLPPSRNFIDEL

-287 SEVCDDATFLRR
+287 SGVCDDSTFLRR
-299 VSLDVAGRL
+299 VSLDIAGRL
-308 PTEDEAKA
+308 PTEEEARA
-316 FLGNQDPGKRDAV
+316 FLKNEDPGKRDAV
-329 IEALLRS
+329 IEVLLRS

-356 LASDTVSNFAFHSWI
+356 LASETVSNFAFHSWI
-371 RDNLL
+371 RDSLL
-376 ENTPY
+376 ANSPY
-381 DVLVRELLASTGEIG
+381 DVMVRDLLSATGEIT
-396 TNPAVAWFKRVKEPQ
+396 TNPAVAWFKRVKEPKQ
-411 QQVEDVAQLF
+411 QLEDVAQLF

-436 ERWSQRD
+436 ERWGQQD
-443 YYSLSAFFSQVGR
+443 YYSLAAFFSQIGR
-456 KPSSSPEE
+456 KLSSTPEE
-464 EVIFHKRGVAQAE
+464 ETIFHKRGIAQAE
-477 NKKTKQQVRPAGLG
+477 NKKTRQQVRPAGLG
-491 AKPLEIAPDEDPRL
+491 GGTLEIAPDEDPRL
-505 RLADWMR
+505 RLAEWMR
-512 DKTNPFFAKALVNR
+512 EKTNPFFAKALVNR

-558 ASKFVESGYD
+558 ASKFVQSGYD
-568 LKGLIR
+568 LKELIR
-574 TITQSTAYQLG
+574 TITQSTTYQL
-585 SAPNAHNGIDQ
+585 SSVPNEHNGIDQ

-609 EVLLDAIDGLTGMP
+609 EVLLDAIDGLTGTP
-623 TNFPDLPPGTRATS
+623 TNFPDLPPGTRAVS
-637 LPDNSYNRTTPLL
+637 LPDNSYNRTTALL

-672 SQSLHL
+672 AQSLHL

-691 NGRADR
+691 NGRAER
-697 LLKSAGTDADKIR
+697 LVKAGGTDAEKIR
-710 SLYFTA
+710 GLYFTA
-716 FSRPPSA
+716 FARPPSA
-723 EESKQAEE
+723 EEIREAEE
-731 YLARPLTDAKGEPVD
+731 YLKRPVTDARGEPMD
-746 PLKAKRISFEDLIW
+746 PLKAKRNSLEDLIW
-760 ALMNAKEFLYNH
+760 ALMNAKEFSYNH

>member
-1 MKRFEEPKSESSA
+1 MKPFYPFLFRCA
-14 NTQGDTTGKLLKA
+14 
-27 FGGLNFSGWIRR
+27 R
-39 AAWIFAA
+39 AFAA
-46 GWLGLAVDSQGAGA
+46 ASLFVAGGGFA
-60 AGPLNFVNDI
+60 AESASSLNFVNDV
-70 EPVLTKAS
+70 EPILTKAS

-98 VLGFEPL
+98 VLGFEPQ

-113 EGKGRRVFS
+113 EGKGRRVFA
-122 AAPEQSLLLLKA
+122 AAPDQSLLLLKA

-142 GKRIE
+142 GKRLE

-169 SDPKL
+169 SDPKI

-183 ISLKARSTQQLSVR
+183 ISLKAKSQQHLKVR
-197 ARYSDG
+197 ARYTDG

-228 LVTLQDLPGNVA
+228 LVSLQDLPGNVA
-240 VMVRYSGLVSVSS
+240 VMVRYSGLVSVCS
-253 ITIPLGAPVE
+253 ISVPLGAPVE
-263 KLPPSKNFIDEH
+263 QLPPSKNFIDEL

-287 SEVCDDATFLRR
+287 SGVCDDSTFLRR
-299 VSLDVAGRL
+299 VSLDIVGRL
-308 PTEDEAKA
+308 PTEEEAQA
-316 FLGNQDPGKRDAV
+316 FLNNNDPGKRDAV
-329 IEALLRS
+329 IDVLLRS

-371 RDNLL
+371 RDSLL
-376 ENTPY
+376 ANTPY
-381 DVLVRELLASTGEIG
+381 DVMVRDLLAATGEIT
-396 TNPAVAWFKRVKEPQ
+396 TNPAVAWFKRVKEPKQ
-411 QQVEDVAQLF
+411 QLEDVAQLF
-421 LGVRMQCAQC
+421 LGVRMQCVQC

-436 ERWSQRD
+436 ERWGQQD
-443 YYSLSAFFSQVGR
+443 YYSLAAFFSQIGR
-456 KPSSSPEE
+456 KLSSTPEE
-464 EVIFHKRGVAQAE
+464 ETIFHKRGIAQAE

-491 AKPLEIAPDEDPRL
+491 GGQLEIAPDEDPRL
-505 RLADWMR
+505 RLAEWMR
-512 DKTNPFFAKALVNR
+512 EKTNPFFAKALVNR

-558 ASKFVESGYD
+558 AAKFVQSGYD
-568 LKGLIR
+568 LKELIR
-574 TITQSTAYQLG
+574 TITQSTTYQL
-585 SAPNAHNGIDQ
+585 SSVPNEYNGIDQ

-609 EVLLDAIDGLTGMP
+609 EVLLDAIDGLTGTP
-623 TNFPDLPPGTRATS
+623 TNFPDLPPGTRAVS
-637 LPDNSYNRTTPLL
+637 LPDNSYNRTTALL

-691 NGRADR
+691 NGRAER
-697 LLKSAGTDADKIR
+697 LVKAGGTDAEKIR
-710 SLYFTA
+710 GLYFTA
-716 FSRPPSA
+716 FARPPSA
-723 EESKQAEE
+723 EEIREAEE
-731 YLARPLTDAKGEPVD
+731 YLKRPLTDARGEPMD
-746 PLKAKRISFEDLIW
+746 PLKAKRNSLEDLIW
-760 ALMNAKEFLYNH
+760 ALMNAKEFSYNH

>member
-1 MKRFEEPKSESSA
+1 MKRFEARKREA
-14 NTQGDTTGKLLKA
+14 LIGGGRALARKLSNA
-27 FGGLNFSGWIRR
+27 FGILNFSRWSCL
-39 AAWIFAA
+39 AACFFAA
-46 GWLGLAVDSQGAGA
+46 GWLGSSCESLGADA
-60 AGPLNFVNDI
+60 ASALNFVNDI
-70 EPVLTKAS
+70 EPILTKAS

-122 AAPEQSLLLLKA
+122 AAPDQSLLLLKA

-152 FQTVVRWI
+152 FQTMVRWI
-160 SEGMVYERE
+160 SEGMVFERE
-169 SDPKL
+169 SDPKIL
-174 VSVEVEPAR
+174 SLEVEPAR
-183 ISLKARSTQQLSVR
+183 VTLKALSRKQLKVQ
-197 ARYSDG
+197 AHYSDG

-223 ASEEG
+223 ASEQG

-240 VMVRYSGLVSVSS
+240 VMVRYSGLVSVCS
-253 ITIPLGAPVE
+253 ISIPLGAPVE
-263 KLPPSKNFIDEH
+263 QLPPSRNFIDDL

-287 SEVCDDATFLRR
+287 SEVCDDGTFLRR

-308 PTEDEAKA
+308 PTEEEART
-316 FLGNQDPGKRDAV
+316 FLGNQDPGKRDAL

-336 SGYADFFAGKWAMLL
+336 SSHADFFAGKWAMLL

-356 LASDTVSNFAFHSWI
+356 LVSDTVSNFAFHSWI

-376 ENTPY
+376 DNTPY
-381 DVLVRELLASTGEIG
+381 DVLVRDLLASTGEVG
-396 TNPAVAWFKRVKEPQ
+396 TNPAVAWIKRVKEPQ
-411 QQVEDVAQLF
+411 QQIEDVAQLF

-436 ERWSQRD
+436 ERWAQRD
-443 YYSLSAFFSQVGR
+443 YYSLGAFFSQIGR
-456 KPSSSPEE
+456 KPSSTPEE
-464 EVIFHKRGVAQAE
+464 EVIFHKRGIAQAE

-491 AKPLEIAPDEDPRL
+491 SKPLEIAPDEDPRL
-505 RLADWMR
+505 RLAEWMR

-539 EDDIRD
+539 EDDIRE

-558 ASKFVESGYD
+558 ASSFLQSGYD

-574 TITQSTAYQLG
+574 TITQSTTYQL
-585 SAPNAHNGIDQ
+585 SSLPNAHNGVDQ

-623 TNFPDLPPGTRATS
+623 TSFPDLPPGTRAIS
-637 LPDNSYNRTTPLL
+637 LPDNSYNRTTALL
-650 KVFGRPEGLSVC
+650 KVFGRPEALSVC
-662 ECERVDSASL
+662 ECERVDAASL
-672 SQSLHL
+672 AQSLHL
-678 LNSADIKGKLSGA
+678 LNSPDIKSKLSGA
-691 NGRADR
+691 NGRAER
-697 LLKSAGTDADKIR
+697 LVKAGGTDADKIR
-710 SLYFTA
+710 ILYFTA
-716 FSRPPSA
+716 FSRPPSPD
-723 EESKQAEE
+723 EVREAEE
-731 YLARPLTDAKGEPVD
+731 YLVRPLTDARGEPLD
-746 PLKAKRISFEDLIW
+746 PLKAKRISLEDLIW
-760 ALMNAKEFLYNH
+760 ALMNAKEFFYNH

>member
-1 MKRFEEPKSESSA
+1 MKGSENRRRVAAARCAKRLAMAFLGALVGPARLIGGCLAAAFFALCTSA
-14 NTQGDTTGKLLKA
+14 LVAESRGAD
-27 FGGLNFSGWIRR
+27 
-39 AAWIFAA
+39 AAAA
-46 GWLGLAVDSQGAGA
+46 
-60 AGPLNFVNDI
+60 LNFVNDV
-70 EPVLTKAS
+70 EPILTKAG
-78 CNSGGC
+78 CNAGAC

-98 VLGFEPL
+98 VLGFEPE

-113 EGKGRRVFS
+113 EGKGRRVFA
-122 AAPEQSLLLLKA
+122 AAPDQSLLLLKA

-142 GKRIE
+142 GKRME

-152 FQTVVRWI
+152 FKTLVRWI
-160 SEGMVYERE
+160 GEGMIYQRE
-169 SDPKL
+169 SDPKI

-183 ISLKARSTQQLSVR
+183 LSLKARSRQQLKVR

-203 SVRDVSRTALYEAN
+203 SVRDVTRTALYEAN

-223 ASEEG
+223 ASEAG
-228 LVTLQDLPGNVA
+228 LVSLQDLPGNVA
-240 VMVRYSGLVSVSS
+240 VMVRYSGLVSVCS
-253 ITIPLGAPVE
+253 ISVPLGAPVE
-263 KLPPSKNFIDEH
+263 QLPPLRNFIDNL

-299 VSLDVAGRL
+299 ISLDVAGRL
-308 PTEDEAKA
+308 PTEGETRA
-316 FLGNQDPGKRDAV
+316 FLESKDPGKRDSV
-329 IEALLRS
+329 IERLLRS
-336 SGYADFFAGKWAMLL
+336 PGYADFFAGKWALLL

-381 DVLVRELLASTGEIG
+381 DAIVRDLLAATGEIG

-436 ERWSQRD
+436 ERWAQRD
-443 YYSLSAFFSQVGR
+443 YYSLAAFFSQIGR
-456 KPSSSPEE
+456 KLSSTPEE

-491 AKPLEIAPDEDPRL
+491 GTPLEIPPDEDPRL
-505 RLADWMR
+505 RLVEWMR

-526 YWKHFFRRGLVDP
+526 YWKHFFHRGLVDP
-539 EDDIRD
+539 EDDMRD
-545 TNPPTNPELLDAL
+545 TNPPTNPELLEAL
-558 ASKFVESGYD
+558 AAQFVESGYD
-568 LKGLIR
+568 LKALIR
-574 TITQSTAYQLG
+574 TLTQSTTYQL
-585 SAPNAHNGIDQ
+585 SSVPNAHNGIDQ

-609 EVLLDAIDGLTGMP
+609 EVLLDAIDGLTGVS
-623 TNFPDLPPGTRATS
+623 TNFADLPPGTRAVS
-637 LPDNSYNRTTPLL
+637 LPDNSYNRTTSFL

-672 SQSLHL
+672 AQSLHL
-678 LNSADIKGKLSGA
+678 LNSPDIKAKLSGA
-691 NGRADR
+691 NGMADR
-697 LLKSAGTDADKIR
+697 LMKANGTDGEKIR
-710 SLYFTA
+710 SLYLTA
-716 FSRPPSA
+716 FSRLPSPD
-723 EESKQAEE
+723 EIKQAEE
-731 YLARPLTDAKGEPVD
+731 YLIRPLTDGRGEPMD
-746 PLKAKRISFEDLIW
+746 PLKAKRTSLEDLIW
-760 ALMNAKEFLYNH
+760 ALMGAKEFFYNH

>member
-1 MKRFEEPKSESSA
+1 MKPSDLFSSRYA
-14 NTQGDTTGKLLKA
+14 SALT
-27 FGGLNFSGWIRR
+27 
-39 AAWIFAA
+39 AALISAA
-46 GWLGLAVDSQGAGA
+46 GWFGGAGQAVA
-60 AGPLNFVNDI
+60 AQPSNTLNFVNDI
-70 EPVLTKAS
+70 EPILTKAS

-98 VLGFEPL
+98 VLGFEPQ

-113 EGKGRRVFS
+113 EGKGRRVFA
-122 AAPEQSLLLLKA
+122 AAPDQSLLLLKA

-142 GKRIE
+142 GKRLD

-169 SDPKL
+169 SDPKI

-183 ISLKARSTQQLSVR
+183 ISLKAKSEQQLKVH

-223 ASEEG
+223 TSEEG
-228 LVTLQDLPGNVA
+228 LVSLRDLPGNVA
-240 VMVRYSGLVSVSS
+240 VMVRYSGLVSVCS
-253 ITIPLGAPVE
+253 ISVPLGARVE
-263 KLPPSKNFIDEH
+263 QLPPSRNFIDEL
-275 VFANLKRIGIPP
+275 VFANLKRVGIPP
-287 SEVCDDATFLRR
+287 SSVCDDSTFLRR
-299 VSLDVAGRL
+299 VSLDIAGRL
-308 PTEDEAKA
+308 PTEEEALA
-316 FLGNQDPGKRDAV
+316 FIQNQEPGKRDAA

-336 SGYADFFAGKWAMLL
+336 SGYADFFAGKWALLL

-371 RDNLL
+371 RDSLL
-376 ENTPY
+376 ANTPY
-381 DVLVRELLASTGEIG
+381 DVIVANLLAATGEIA
-396 TNPAVAWFKRVKEPQ
+396 TNPAVAWLKRVKEPKQ
-411 QQVEDVAQLF
+411 QLEDVAQLF

-436 ERWSQRD
+436 ERWGQQD
-443 YYSLSAFFSQVGR
+443 YYSLAAFFSQIGR
-456 KPSSSPEE
+456 KLSSTPEE
-464 EVIFHKRGVAQAE
+464 ETIFHKRGIAQAE
-477 NKKTKQQVRPAGLG
+477 NKKTRQQVRPAGLG
-491 AKPLEIAPDEDPRL
+491 SGTFEIAPEEDPRL
-505 RLADWMR
+505 RLAEWMR
-512 DKTNPFFAKALVNR
+512 EKTNPFFAKALVNR

-545 TNPPTNPELLDAL
+545 TNPPSNPELLDAL
-558 ASKFVESGYD
+558 ASKFVQSGYD
-568 LKGLIR
+568 LKELIR
-574 TITQSTAYQLG
+574 TITQSTTYQL
-585 SAPNAHNGIDQ
+585 SSVPNEHNGIDQ

-609 EVLLDAIDGLTGMP
+609 EVLLDAIDGLTGAP
-623 TNFPDLPPGTRATS
+623 TNFPDLPPGTRAIS
-637 LPDNSYNRTTPLL
+637 LPDNSYNRTTALL

-672 SQSLHL
+672 AQSLHL

-691 NGRADR
+691 NGRAEK
-697 LLKSAGTDADKIR
+697 LVKAGGTDADKIR
-710 SLYFTA
+710 SLYLTA
-716 FSRPPSA
+716 FARSPSA
-723 EESKQAEE
+723 EEVREAEE
-731 YLARPLTDAKGEPVD
+731 YLKRPLTDARGEPLD
-746 PLKAKRISFEDLIW
+746 PLKAKRSSLEDLIW

>member
-1 MKRFEEPKSESSA
+1 MKSFYPFLSRCAPVSAAAFLFVAGWVGVVGES
-14 NTQGDTTGKLLKA
+14 
-27 FGGLNFSGWIRR
+27 
-39 AAWIFAA
+39 FAA
-46 GWLGLAVDSQGAGA
+46 EASNH
-60 AGPLNFVNDI
+60 LNFVNDI
-70 EPVLTKAS
+70 EPILTKAS

-98 VLGFEPL
+98 VLGFEPQ

-113 EGKGRRVFS
+113 EGKGRRVFA
-122 AAPEQSLLLLKA
+122 AAPDQSLLLLKA

-142 GKRIE
+142 GKRLDA
-147 PGSEE
+147 GSEE

-169 SDPKL
+169 SDPKI

-183 ISLKARSTQQLSVR
+183 ISLKAKSQQQLKVR

-223 ASEEG
+223 ASEDG
-228 LVTLQDLPGNVA
+228 LVSLQDLPGNVA
-240 VMVRYSGLVSVSS
+240 VMVRYSGLVSVCS
-253 ITIPLGAPVE
+253 ISVPLGAPVE
-263 KLPPSKNFIDEH
+263 QLPPSRNFIDELI
-275 VFANLKRIGIPP
+275 FANLKRIGIPP
-287 SEVCDDATFLRR
+287 SGVCDDSTFLRR
-299 VSLDVAGRL
+299 VSLDIAGRL
-308 PTEDEAKA
+308 PTEEEAQA
-316 FLGNQDPGKRDAV
+316 FLQNQDPGKRDAV

-371 RDNLL
+371 RDSLL
-376 ENTPY
+376 ANTPY
-381 DVLVRELLASTGEIG
+381 DVMVRDLLAATGEIA
-396 TNPAVAWFKRVKEPQ
+396 TNPAVAWFKRVKEPK

-436 ERWSQRD
+436 ERWSQKD
-443 YYSLSAFFSQVGR
+443 YYSLAAFFSQIGR
-456 KPSSSPEE
+456 KLSSTPEE
-464 EVIFHKRGVAQAE
+464 ETIFHKRGIAQAE
-477 NKKTKQQVRPAGLG
+477 NKKTRQQVRPAGLG
-491 AKPLEIAPDEDPRL
+491 GGTLEIAPDEDPRL

-512 DKTNPFFAKALVNR
+512 EDTNPFFAKALVNR

-558 ASKFVESGYD
+558 ASKFVQSGYD
-568 LKGLIR
+568 LKALIR
-574 TITQSTAYQLG
+574 TITQSTTYQL
-585 SAPNAHNGIDQ
+585 SSVPNEHNGIDQ

-609 EVLLDAIDGLTGMP
+609 EVLLDAIDGLTGTP
-623 TNFPDLPPGTRATS
+623 TNFPDLPPGTRAVS
-637 LPDNSYNRTTPLL
+637 LPDNSYNRTTALL

-672 SQSLHL
+672 AQSLHL

-691 NGRADR
+691 NGRAER
-697 LLKSAGTDADKIR
+697 LVKSGGTDAEKIR
-710 SLYFTA
+710 GLYFTA
-716 FSRPPSA
+716 FARPPSA
-723 EESKQAEE
+723 EEVREAEE
-731 YLARPLTDAKGEPVD
+731 YLKRPLTDARGEPLD
-746 PLKAKRISFEDLIW
+746 PLKAKRSLLEDLIW
-760 ALMNAKEFLYNH
+760 ALMNAKEFSYNH

>member
-1 MKRFEEPKSESSA
+1 MKPFYPFLFRCAPA
-14 NTQGDTTGKLLKA
+14 
-27 FGGLNFSGWIRR
+27 
-39 AAWIFAA
+39 FAA
-46 GWLGLAVDSQGAGA
+46 AFLFVAGGCLAAESASS
-60 AGPLNFVNDI
+60 LNFVNDV
-70 EPVLTKAS
+70 EPILTKAS

-98 VLGFEPL
+98 VLGFEPQ

-113 EGKGRRVFS
+113 EGKGRRVFA
-122 AAPEQSLLLLKA
+122 AAPDQSLLLLKA

-142 GKRIE
+142 GKRLE

-169 SDPKL
+169 SDPKI

-183 ISLKARSTQQLSVR
+183 ISLKAKSQQHLKVR
-197 ARYSDG
+197 ARYTDG

-228 LVTLQDLPGNVA
+228 VVSLQDLPGNVA
-240 VMVRYSGLVSVSS
+240 VMVRYSGLVSVCS
-253 ITIPLGAPVE
+253 ISVPLGAPVE
-263 KLPPSKNFIDEH
+263 QLPPSNNFIDEL

-287 SEVCDDATFLRR
+287 SGVCDDSTFLRR
-299 VSLDVAGRL
+299 VSLDVGGRL
-308 PTEDEAKA
+308 PTEEEAQA
-316 FLGNQDPGKRDAV
+316 FLNNNDPGKRDAV
-329 IEALLRS
+329 IDVLLRS

-371 RDNLL
+371 RDSLL
-376 ENTPY
+376 ANTPY
-381 DVLVRELLASTGEIG
+381 DVMVRDLLAATGEIT
-396 TNPAVAWFKRVKEPQ
+396 TNPAVAWFKRVKEPKQ
-411 QQVEDVAQLF
+411 QLEDVAQLF
-421 LGVRMQCAQC
+421 LGVRMQCVQC

-436 ERWSQRD
+436 ERWGQQD
-443 YYSLSAFFSQVGR
+443 YYSLAAFFSQIGR
-456 KPSSSPEE
+456 KLSSTPEE
-464 EVIFHKRGVAQAE
+464 ETIFHKRGIAQAE

-491 AKPLEIAPDEDPRL
+491 GGQLEIAPDEDPRL
-505 RLADWMR
+505 RLAEWMR
-512 DKTNPFFAKALVNR
+512 EKTNPFFAKALVNR

-558 ASKFVESGYD
+558 AAKFVQSGYD
-568 LKGLIR
+568 LKELIR
-574 TITQSTAYQLG
+574 TITQSTTYQL
-585 SAPNAHNGIDQ
+585 SSVPNEYNGIDQ

-609 EVLLDAIDGLTGMP
+609 EVLLDAIDGLTGTP
-623 TNFPDLPPGTRATS
+623 TNFPDLPPGTRAVS
-637 LPDNSYNRTTPLL
+637 LPDNSYNRTTALL

-691 NGRADR
+691 NGRAER
-697 LLKSAGTDADKIR
+697 LVKAGGTDAEKIR
-710 SLYFTA
+710 GLYFTA
-716 FSRPPSA
+716 FARPPSA
-723 EESKQAEE
+723 EEIREAEE
-731 YLARPLTDAKGEPVD
+731 YLKRPLTDARGEPMD
-746 PLKAKRISFEDLIW
+746 PLKAKRNSLEDLIW
-760 ALMNAKEFLYNH
+760 ALMNAKEFSYNH

>member
-1 MKRFEEPKSESSA
+1 MKLSDLFSSRYA
-14 NTQGDTTGKLLKA
+14 SALT
-27 FGGLNFSGWIRR
+27 
-39 AAWIFAA
+39 AALICAA
-46 GWLGLAVDSQGAGA
+46 GWVGGAGQAVA
-60 AGPLNFVNDI
+60 AQPSNTLNFVNDI
-70 EPVLTKAS
+70 EPILTKAS

-98 VLGFEPL
+98 VLGFEPQ

-113 EGKGRRVFS
+113 EGKGRRVFA
-122 AAPEQSLLLLKA
+122 AAPDQSLLLLKA

-142 GKRIE
+142 GKRLD

-169 SDPKL
+169 SDPKI

-183 ISLKARSTQQLSVR
+183 ISLKAKSEQQLKVH

-228 LVTLQDLPGNVA
+228 LVSLRDLPGNVA
-240 VMVRYSGLVSVSS
+240 VMVRYSGLVSVCS
-253 ITIPLGAPVE
+253 ISVPLGARVE
-263 KLPPSKNFIDEH
+263 QLPPSRNVIDEL
-275 VFANLKRIGIPP
+275 VFANLKRVGIPP
-287 SEVCDDATFLRR
+287 SSVCDDSTFLRR
-299 VSLDVAGRL
+299 VSLDIAGRL
-308 PTEDEAKA
+308 PTEEEALA
-316 FLGNQDPGKRDAV
+316 FIQNQEPGKRDAA

-336 SGYADFFAGKWAMLL
+336 SGYADFFAGKWALLL

-371 RDNLL
+371 RDSLL
-376 ENTPY
+376 ANTPY
-381 DVLVRELLASTGEIG
+381 DEIVQNLLAATGEIA
-396 TNPAVAWFKRVKEPQ
+396 TNPAVAWLKRVKDPKQ
-411 QQVEDVAQLF
+411 QLEDVAQLF

-436 ERWSQRD
+436 ERWGQQD
-443 YYSLSAFFSQVGR
+443 YYSLAAFFSQIGR
-456 KPSSSPEE
+456 KLSSTPEE
-464 EVIFHKRGVAQAE
+464 ETIFHKRGIAQAE
-477 NKKTKQQVRPAGLG
+477 NKKTRQQVRPAGLG
-491 AKPLEIAPDEDPRL
+491 SGPFEIAPEEDPRL
-505 RLADWMR
+505 RLAEWMR
-512 DKTNPFFAKALVNR
+512 EKTNPFFAKALVNR

-545 TNPPTNPELLDAL
+545 TNPPSNPELLDAL
-558 ASKFVESGYD
+558 ASKFVQSGYD
-568 LKGLIR
+568 LKELIR
-574 TITQSTAYQLG
+574 TITQSTTYQL
-585 SAPNAHNGIDQ
+585 SSVPNEHNGIDQ

-609 EVLLDAIDGLTGMP
+609 EVLLDAIDGLTGAP
-623 TNFPDLPPGTRATS
+623 TNFPDLPPGTRAIS
-637 LPDNSYNRTTPLL
+637 LPDNSYNRTTALL

-672 SQSLHL
+672 AQSLHL

-691 NGRADR
+691 NGRAEK
-697 LLKSAGTDADKIR
+697 LVKAGGTDADKIR
-710 SLYFTA
+710 SLYLTA
-716 FSRPPSA
+716 FARSPSA
-723 EESKQAEE
+723 EEVREAEE
-731 YLARPLTDAKGEPVD
+731 YLKRPLTDARGEPLD
-746 PLKAKRISFEDLIW
+746 PLKAKRSSLEDLIW

>member
-1 MKRFEEPKSESSA
+1 MKPFYPFLFRCA
-14 NTQGDTTGKLLKA
+14 RA
-27 FGGLNFSGWIRR
+27 F
-39 AAWIFAA
+39 AAASLFAA
-46 GWLGLAVDSQGAGA
+46 GGCFA
-60 AGPLNFVNDI
+60 AESASSLNFVNDV
-70 EPVLTKAS
+70 EPILTKAS

-98 VLGFEPL
+98 VLGFEPQ

-113 EGKGRRVFS
+113 EGKGRRVFA
-122 AAPEQSLLLLKA
+122 AAPDQSLLLLKA

-142 GKRIE
+142 GKRLE

-169 SDPKL
+169 SDPKI

-183 ISLKARSTQQLSVR
+183 ISLKAKSQQHLKVR
-197 ARYSDG
+197 ARYTDG

-228 LVTLQDLPGNVA
+228 VVSLQDLPGNVA
-240 VMVRYSGLVSVSS
+240 VMVRYSGLVSVCS
-253 ITIPLGAPVE
+253 ISVPLGAPVE
-263 KLPPSKNFIDEH
+263 QLPPSKNFIDEL

-287 SEVCDDATFLRR
+287 SGVCDDSTFLRR
-299 VSLDVAGRL
+299 VSLDIAGRL
-308 PTEDEAKA
+308 PTEEEAQA
-316 FLGNQDPGKRDAV
+316 FLNNNDPGKRDAV
-329 IEALLRS
+329 IDVLLRS

-371 RDNLL
+371 RDSLL
-376 ENTPY
+376 ANTPY
-381 DVLVRELLASTGEIG
+381 DVMVRDLLAATGEIT
-396 TNPAVAWFKRVKEPQ
+396 TNPAVAWFKRVKEPKQ
-411 QQVEDVAQLF
+411 QLEDVAQLF
-421 LGVRMQCAQC
+421 LGVRMQCVQC

-436 ERWSQRD
+436 ERWGQQD
-443 YYSLSAFFSQVGR
+443 YYSLAAFFSQIGR
-456 KPSSSPEE
+456 KLSSTPEE
-464 EVIFHKRGVAQAE
+464 ETIFHKRGIAQAE

-491 AKPLEIAPDEDPRL
+491 GGQLEIAPDEDPRL
-505 RLADWMR
+505 RLAEWMR
-512 DKTNPFFAKALVNR
+512 EKTNPFFAKALVNR

-558 ASKFVESGYD
+558 AAKFVQSGYD
-568 LKGLIR
+568 LKELIR
-574 TITQSTAYQLG
+574 TITQSTTYQL
-585 SAPNAHNGIDQ
+585 SSVPNEYNGIDQ

-609 EVLLDAIDGLTGMP
+609 EVLLDAIDGLTGTP
-623 TNFPDLPPGTRATS
+623 TNFPDLPPGTRAVS
-637 LPDNSYNRTTPLL
+637 LPDNSYNRTTALL

-691 NGRADR
+691 NGRAER
-697 LLKSAGTDADKIR
+697 LVKAGGTDAEKIR
-710 SLYFTA
+710 GLYFTA
-716 FSRPPSA
+716 FARPPSA
-723 EESKQAEE
+723 EEIREAEE
-731 YLARPLTDAKGEPVD
+731 YLKRPLTDARGEPMD
-746 PLKAKRISFEDLIW
+746 PLKAKRNSLEDLIW
-760 ALMNAKEFLYNH
+760 ALMNAKEFSYNH

>member
-1 MKRFEEPKSESSA
+1 MKPFYPFLFRCAPAFAAAFLFVAGGCLASESAS
-14 NTQGDTTGKLLKA
+14 
-27 FGGLNFSGWIRR
+27 S
-39 AAWIFAA
+39 
-46 GWLGLAVDSQGAGA
+46 
-60 AGPLNFVNDI
+60 LNFVNDV
-70 EPVLTKAS
+70 EPILTKAS

-98 VLGFEPL
+98 VLGFEPQ

-113 EGKGRRVFS
+113 EGKGRRVFA
-122 AAPEQSLLLLKA
+122 AAPDQSLLLLKA

-142 GKRIE
+142 GKRLE

-169 SDPKL
+169 SDPKI

-183 ISLKARSTQQLSVR
+183 ISLKAKSQQHLKVR
-197 ARYSDG
+197 ARYTDG

-228 LVTLQDLPGNVA
+228 VVSLQDLPGNVA
-240 VMVRYSGLVSVSS
+240 VMVRYSGLVSVCS
-253 ITIPLGAPVE
+253 ISVPLGAPVE
-263 KLPPSKNFIDEH
+263 QLPPSKNFIDEL

-287 SEVCDDATFLRR
+287 SGVCDDSTFLRR
-299 VSLDVAGRL
+299 VSLDIAGRL
-308 PTEDEAKA
+308 PTEEEAQA
-316 FLGNQDPGKRDAV
+316 FLNNNDPGKRDAV
-329 IEALLRS
+329 IDVLLRS

-371 RDNLL
+371 RDSLL
-376 ENTPY
+376 ANTPY
-381 DVLVRELLASTGEIG
+381 DVMVRDLLAATGEIT
-396 TNPAVAWFKRVKEPQ
+396 TNPAVAWFKRVKEPKQ
-411 QQVEDVAQLF
+411 QLEDVAQLF
-421 LGVRMQCAQC
+421 LGVRMQCVQC

-436 ERWSQRD
+436 ERWGQQD
-443 YYSLSAFFSQVGR
+443 YYSLAAFFSQIGR
-456 KPSSSPEE
+456 KLSSTPEE
-464 EVIFHKRGVAQAE
+464 ETIFHKRGIAQAE

-491 AKPLEIAPDEDPRL
+491 GGQLEIAPDEDPRL
-505 RLADWMR
+505 RLAEWMR
-512 DKTNPFFAKALVNR
+512 EKTNPFFAKALVNR

-558 ASKFVESGYD
+558 AAKFVQSGYD
-568 LKGLIR
+568 LKELIR
-574 TITQSTAYQLG
+574 TITQSTTYQL
-585 SAPNAHNGIDQ
+585 SSVPNEYNGIDQ

-609 EVLLDAIDGLTGMP
+609 EVLLDAIDGLTGTP
-623 TNFPDLPPGTRATS
+623 TNFPDLPPGTRAVS
-637 LPDNSYNRTTPLL
+637 LPDNSYNRTTALL

-691 NGRADR
+691 NGRAER
-697 LLKSAGTDADKIR
+697 LVKAGGTDAEKIR
-710 SLYFTA
+710 GLYFTA
-716 FSRPPSA
+716 FARPPSA
-723 EESKQAEE
+723 EEIREAEE
-731 YLARPLTDAKGEPVD
+731 YLKRPLTDARGEPMD
-746 PLKAKRISFEDLIW
+746 PLKAKRISLEDLIW
-760 ALMNAKEFLYNH
+760 ALMNAKEFSYNH

>member
-1 MKRFEEPKSESSA
+1 MKPFYPFLFRCAPA
-14 NTQGDTTGKLLKA
+14 
-27 FGGLNFSGWIRR
+27 
-39 AAWIFAA
+39 FAA
-46 GWLGLAVDSQGAGA
+46 AFLFVSGGCLAAESASS
-60 AGPLNFVNDI
+60 LNFVNDV
-70 EPVLTKAS
+70 EPILTKAS

-98 VLGFEPL
+98 VLGFEPQ

-113 EGKGRRVFS
+113 EGKGRRVFA
-122 AAPEQSLLLLKA
+122 AAPDQSLLLLKA

-142 GKRIE
+142 GKRLE

-169 SDPKL
+169 SDPKI

-183 ISLKARSTQQLSVR
+183 ISLKAKSQQHLKVR
-197 ARYSDG
+197 ARYTDG

-228 LVTLQDLPGNVA
+228 VVSLQDLPGNVA
-240 VMVRYSGLVSVSS
+240 VMVRYSGLVSVCS
-253 ITIPLGAPVE
+253 ISVPLGAPVE
-263 KLPPSKNFIDEH
+263 QLPPSKNFIDEL

-287 SEVCDDATFLRR
+287 SGVCDDSTFLRR

-308 PTEDEAKA
+308 PTEEEAQA
-316 FLGNQDPGKRDAV
+316 FLNNNDAGKRDAV
-329 IEALLRS
+329 VEVLLRS

-371 RDNLL
+371 RDSLL
-376 ENTPY
+376 ANTPY
-381 DVLVRELLASTGEIG
+381 DVMVRDLLAATGEIT
-396 TNPAVAWFKRVKEPQ
+396 TNPAVAWFKRVKEPKQ
-411 QQVEDVAQLF
+411 QLEDVAQLF
-421 LGVRMQCAQC
+421 LGVRMQCVQC

-436 ERWSQRD
+436 ERWGQQD
-443 YYSLSAFFSQVGR
+443 YYSLAAFFSQIGR
-456 KPSSSPEE
+456 KLSSTPEE
-464 EVIFHKRGVAQAE
+464 ETIFHKRGIAQAE

-491 AKPLEIAPDEDPRL
+491 GGPLEIAPDEDPRL
-505 RLADWMR
+505 RLAEWMR
-512 DKTNPFFAKALVNR
+512 EKTNPFFAKALVNR

-558 ASKFVESGYD
+558 AAKFVQSGYD
-568 LKGLIR
+568 LKELIR
-574 TITQSTAYQLG
+574 TITQSTTYQL
-585 SAPNAHNGIDQ
+585 SSVPNEYNGIDQ

-609 EVLLDAIDGLTGMP
+609 EVLLDAIDGLTGTP
-623 TNFPDLPPGTRATS
+623 TNFPDLPPGTRAVS
-637 LPDNSYNRTTPLL
+637 LPDNSYNRTTALL

-691 NGRADR
+691 NGRAER
-697 LLKSAGTDADKIR
+697 LVKAGGTDAEKIR
-710 SLYFTA
+710 GLYFTA
-716 FSRPPSA
+716 FARPPSA
-723 EESKQAEE
+723 EEIREAEE
-731 YLARPLTDAKGEPVD
+731 YLKRPLTDARGEPMD
-746 PLKAKRISFEDLIW
+746 PLKAKRNSLEDLIW
-760 ALMNAKEFLYNH
+760 ALMNAKEFSYNH

>member
-1 MKRFEEPKSESSA
+1 MKPSDLFSSRYA
-14 NTQGDTTGKLLKA
+14 SALT
-27 FGGLNFSGWIRR
+27 
-39 AAWIFAA
+39 AALISAA
-46 GWLGLAVDSQGAGA
+46 GWFGGAGQAVA
-60 AGPLNFVNDI
+60 AQPSNTLNFVNDI
-70 EPVLTKAS
+70 EPILTKAS

-98 VLGFEPL
+98 VLGFEPQ

-113 EGKGRRVFS
+113 EGKGRRVFA
-122 AAPEQSLLLLKA
+122 AAPDQSLLLLKA

-142 GKRIE
+142 GKRLD

-169 SDPKL
+169 SDPKI

-183 ISLKARSTQQLSVR
+183 ISLKAKSEQQLKVH

-228 LVTLQDLPGNVA
+228 LVSLRDLPGNVA
-240 VMVRYSGLVSVSS
+240 VMVRYSGLVSVCS
-253 ITIPLGAPVE
+253 ISVPLGARVE
-263 KLPPSKNFIDEH
+263 QLPPSRNFIDEL
-275 VFANLKRIGIPP
+275 VFANLKRVGIPP
-287 SEVCDDATFLRR
+287 SSVCNDSTFLRR
-299 VSLDVAGRL
+299 VSLDIAGRL
-308 PTEDEAKA
+308 PTEEEALA
-316 FLGNQDPGKRDAV
+316 FIQNQEPGKRDAA

-336 SGYADFFAGKWAMLL
+336 SGYADFFAGKWALLL

-371 RDNLL
+371 RDSLL
-376 ENTPY
+376 ANTPY
-381 DVLVRELLASTGEIG
+381 DVIVANLLAATGEIA
-396 TNPAVAWFKRVKEPQ
+396 TNPAVAWLKRVKDPKQ
-411 QQVEDVAQLF
+411 QLEDVAQLF

-436 ERWSQRD
+436 ERWGQQD
-443 YYSLSAFFSQVGR
+443 YYSLAAFFSQIGR
-456 KPSSSPEE
+456 KLSSTPEE
-464 EVIFHKRGVAQAE
+464 ETIFHKRGIAQAE
-477 NKKTKQQVRPAGLG
+477 NKKTRQQVRPAGLG
-491 AKPLEIAPDEDPRL
+491 SGPFEIAPEEDPRL
-505 RLADWMR
+505 RLAEWMR
-512 DKTNPFFAKALVNR
+512 EKTNPFFAKALVNR

-545 TNPPTNPELLDAL
+545 TNPPSNPELLDAL
-558 ASKFVESGYD
+558 ASKFVQSGYD
-568 LKGLIR
+568 LKELIR
-574 TITQSTAYQLG
+574 TITQSTTYQL
-585 SAPNAHNGIDQ
+585 SSVPNEHNGIDQ

-609 EVLLDAIDGLTGMP
+609 EVLLDAIDGLTGAP
-623 TNFPDLPPGTRATS
+623 TNFPDLPPGTRAIS
-637 LPDNSYNRTTPLL
+637 LPDNSYNRTTALL

-672 SQSLHL
+672 AQSLHL

-691 NGRADR
+691 NGRAEK
-697 LLKSAGTDADKIR
+697 LVKAGGTDADKIR
-710 SLYFTA
+710 SLYLTA
-716 FSRPPSA
+716 FARSPSP
-723 EESKQAEE
+723 EEVREAEE
-731 YLARPLTDAKGEPVD
+731 YLKRPLTDARGEPLD
-746 PLKAKRISFEDLIW
+746 PLKAKRSSLEDLIW

>member
-1 MKRFEEPKSESSA
+1 MKPFYPFLFRCAPA
-14 NTQGDTTGKLLKA
+14 
-27 FGGLNFSGWIRR
+27 
-39 AAWIFAA
+39 FAA
-46 GWLGLAVDSQGAGA
+46 AFLFVAGGCLAAESASS
-60 AGPLNFVNDI
+60 LNFVNDV
-70 EPVLTKAS
+70 EPILTKAS

-98 VLGFEPL
+98 VLGFEPQ

-113 EGKGRRVFS
+113 EGKGRRVFA
-122 AAPEQSLLLLKA
+122 AAPDQSLLLLKA

-142 GKRIE
+142 GKRLE

-169 SDPKL
+169 SDPKI

-183 ISLKARSTQQLSVR
+183 ISLKAKSQQHLKVR
-197 ARYSDG
+197 ARYTDG

-228 LVTLQDLPGNVA
+228 VVSLQDLPGNVA
-240 VMVRYSGLVSVSS
+240 VMVRYSGLVSVCS
-253 ITIPLGAPVE
+253 ISVPLGAPVE
-263 KLPPSKNFIDEH
+263 QLPPSKNFIDEL

-287 SEVCDDATFLRR
+287 SGVCDDSTFLRR
-299 VSLDVAGRL
+299 VSLDVGGRL
-308 PTEDEAKA
+308 PTEEEAQA
-316 FLGNQDPGKRDAV
+316 FLNNNDPGKRDAV
-329 IEALLRS
+329 IDVLLRS

-371 RDNLL
+371 RDSLL
-376 ENTPY
+376 ANTPY
-381 DVLVRELLASTGEIG
+381 DVMVRDLLAATGEIT
-396 TNPAVAWFKRVKEPQ
+396 TNPAVAWFKRVKEPKQ
-411 QQVEDVAQLF
+411 QLEDVAQLF
-421 LGVRMQCAQC
+421 LGVRMQCVQC

-436 ERWSQRD
+436 ERWGQQD
-443 YYSLSAFFSQVGR
+443 YYSLAAFFSQIGR
-456 KPSSSPEE
+456 KLSSTPEE
-464 EVIFHKRGVAQAE
+464 ETIFHKRGIAQAE

-491 AKPLEIAPDEDPRL
+491 GGQLEIAPDEDPRL
-505 RLADWMR
+505 RLAEWMR
-512 DKTNPFFAKALVNR
+512 EKTNPFFAKALVNR

-558 ASKFVESGYD
+558 AAKFVQSGYD
-568 LKGLIR
+568 LKELIR
-574 TITQSTAYQLG
+574 TITQSTTYQL
-585 SAPNAHNGIDQ
+585 SSVLNEYNGIDQ

-609 EVLLDAIDGLTGMP
+609 EVLLDAIDGLTGTP
-623 TNFPDLPPGTRATS
+623 TNFPDLPPGTRAVS
-637 LPDNSYNRTTPLL
+637 LPDNSYNRTTALL

-691 NGRADR
+691 NGRAER
-697 LLKSAGTDADKIR
+697 LVKAGGTDAEKIR
-710 SLYFTA
+710 GLYFTA
-716 FSRPPSA
+716 FARPPSA
-723 EESKQAEE
+723 EEIREAEE
-731 YLARPLTDAKGEPVD
+731 YLKRPLTDARGEPMD
-746 PLKAKRISFEDLIW
+746 PLKAKRNSLEDLIW
-760 ALMNAKEFLYNH
+760 ALMNAKEFSYNH